1 MTLKDE
7 TYEISCPV
15 DGHKDLGM
23 KTEITVAGAPVNTIP
38 STPTSP
44 PPPGNGY

>member
-1 MTLKDE
+1 MALKDE
-7 TYEISCPV
+7 TYEISCPI